1 MGYSRARRVLN
12 QMGMRP
18 KLDMLKSDLRFA
30 FRSLARAKGLAITVI
45 LTLALGI
52 GANAAIFT
60 IVRGVLL
67 RPLINRDERT
77 LIYVRQSQLGLGS
90 ENATFSV
97 PELQDIESGVHSINQ
112 FGEFSTID
120 FSVVGLGA
128 PREVRAG
135 VVGGSYFDVMG
146 LHPILGRLIGPHDDG
161 PNAPGVVVLTYRFW
175 STTLQSDPSVI
186 GKTLRLGSG
195 ALGSRTAT
203 IIGVLEPSIPYPT
216 ETELIANIV
225 TSPHHLSATM
235 VAGRP
240 HRMTELFGRLAPGAT
255 LEQARAELEAVYA
268 RMTRDHREFYP
279 KEAASAISVV
289 RLREQITSQARPIL
303 LILLAASGLIY
314 IIACSNVANLILARS
329 IRRESELAVRA
340 ALGASVGALRRTLLV
355 ESVLLTGAGAL
366 LGLLCANPMV
376 AILARYAS
384 RFTVRAVDLTVD
396 SSMLWVSAGLAI
408 VAAVLLAF
416 IPRLPASRSTQS
428 IAIASGGVRMTSTTN
443 RRLRLFAITQI
454 AASFVLLA
462 GASTLLK
469 TLLDLQRSHPTFD
482 AQQVLAVDVPVDAY
496 GKTQAQIL
504 DFYKEAE
511 RRVAQL
517 PGVQAVAVGDVV
529 PWRDNDYFFGME
541 FTGEGH
547 VQAPGEDSPR
557 AEYRPISPEYFATL
571 GVPIV
576 EGRDFTEMDRDTL
589 DPVVIISKSVAD
601 RVFPGQDPLN
611 HHVWWTDP
619 VIAFGG
625 IKPTPRRIVG
635 VVGDVDDVHI
645 SPQPTLAI
653 YEPIARVGLFGGRMF
668 VRASANP
675 YALVAPITRSIRAM
689 AADQPIERAA
699 TLEDVKAQ
707 VLSPNRLNSLVFGGF
722 AIVALAIAVVG
733 VAGVLT
739 FSVSARTREFGIRLA
754 IGSQS
759 SRLLVGV
766 MRDAAVMAAAGIV
779 AGGVCGYVLARLV
792 GSGLVDLKAPSA
804 LPTVASALVLFMAAI
819 AASAL
824 PAARVARI
832 DVLQAL
838 RAE

>member
-1 MGYSRARRVLN
+1 MD
-12 QMGMRP
+12 MRP
-18 KLDMLKSDLRFA
+18 KIDMLTSDLRFA
-30 FRSLARAKGLAITVI
+30 FRSLSRAKGLAITIV

-67 RPLINRDERT
+67 RPLVNRDEGT
-77 LIYVRQSQLGLGS
+77 LIYVRQSQPGIGS
-90 ENATFSV
+90 ENAQFSV

-112 FGEFSTID
+112 FGEFSTIA

-146 LHPILGRLIGPHDDG
+146 LHPALGRLIGPRDDG

-175 STTLQSDPSVI
+175 STTLHSDPSVL
-186 GKTLRLGSG
+186 GKTVRLGSG
-195 ALGSRTAT
+195 SLGTRSAT

-235 VAGRP
+235 VTGRV

-255 LEQARAELEAVYA
+255 LEQARAELHAVYA
-268 RMTRDHREFYP
+268 GMTSDHREAYP
-279 KEAASAISVV
+279 KEALSAISAVG
-289 RLREQITSQARPIL
+289 LREQITSQARPIL

-314 IIACSNVANLILARS
+314 IIACSNVANLLLARS

-355 ESVLLTGAGAL
+355 ESVLLASAGAL
-366 LGLLCANPMV
+366 LGVLSADPMV

-396 SSMLWVSAGLAI
+396 SSMLWVGAGLAI

-416 IPRLPASRSTQS
+416 VPRLPSSRSSQS
-428 IAIASGGVRMTSTTN
+428 IAIASGGVRMTSSTN
-443 RRLRLFAITQI
+443 RRLQLFAVTQI

-482 AQQVLAVDVPVDAY
+482 THHVLAIDVPVDAY

-517 PGVQAVAVGDVV
+517 PSVAAVAVGDVV
-529 PWRDNDYFFGME
+529 PWRDNDFFFGLE
-541 FTGEGH
+541 FAGEGH
-547 VQAPGEDSPR
+547 VQASGDSPR
-557 AEYRPISPEYFATL
+557 AEYRPVSSGYFATL

-576 EGRDFTEMDRDTL
+576 EGRDFNDMDRDTIE
-589 DPVVIISKSVAD
+589 PVVIISKSVAD
-601 RVFPGQDPLN
+601 RVFPGQDPIN

-619 VIAFGG
+619 VIQFGG
-625 IKPTPRRIVG
+625 AGMAPTHRRIVG
-635 VVGDVDDVHI
+635 VVADIDDQHI
-645 SPQPTLAI
+645 LPEPTLAI
-653 YEPIARVGLFGGRMF
+653 YEPIAQVGLFGGRLF

-675 YALVAPITRSIRAM
+675 YALISPITRSIRAM
-689 AADQPIERAA
+689 SANQPIEHAA
-699 TLEDVKAQ
+699 TLEDVKAE
-707 VLSPNRLNSLVFGGF
+707 VLTPDRLNSLVFGGF

-733 VAGVLT
+733 VAGVLA

-759 SRLLVGV
+759 SRLLAGV
-766 MRDAAVMAAAGIV
+766 MREAAVMATVGIIAGV
-779 AGGVCGYVLARLV
+779 ACGYVLARLV
-792 GSGLVDLKAPSA
+792 GSELLDIKAPSA
-804 LPTVASALVLFMAAI
+804 LPTIASALVLLVAAI